1 MATFSLENFGCRA
14 TEADAAAMRRALR
27 SAGWT
32 MLEQHASADV
42 VVLNTCTVTSAAD
55 SQARDAVRKIHRAN
69 PAARIL
75 VTGCYAQRAPED
87 LAQLPG
93 VSWVVGNSHQTEIP
107 RLLRELAAPG
117 AGVPFAARSV
127 ANSSSESAEPAPAR
141 DFVPLATLDTEPMS
155 LARGP
160 AKILTGDIFAQTSM
174 QVSPLEGIPADRTR
188 PILKIQDGC
197 NNRCSYCVIPFVR
210 GRSRSLPPEEVL
222 QETRNLIDAGA
233 KEIVLSGINLGSYGR
248 DLAPRVELADLVRR
262 ILNETALEQLR
273 FSSIEP
279 QDVTE
284 DFVALVAASPRIAP
298 HFHVP
303 LQSGSDRIL
312 RAMHRWYR
320 AAHYAE
326 RIHLIRRAL
335 PDAAI
340 GADVIA
346 GFPGETDEDFAATF
360 DFIARLPFTYLHV
373 FSFSARPGTK
383 AADLG
388 APVSLAVTRDR
399 ARALRALGQQKAAA
413 FRELQAGTKC
423 ARAHAGARRRH
434 LDRSFDRELSES
446 ASGRPPPREC
456 LVRSAHQLR
465 AGSSGARR
473 SAQFSKITS
482 ASARFPL
489 CVIVS
494 EMFFTPSRAANSPAT
509 PCSRSEGLPLGSRIT
524 SISRQRMPDRQ
535 PVPSAFIAASFAAN
549 RPA

>member
-32 MLEQHASADV
+32 LLDQHASADV
-42 VVLNTCTVTSAAD
+42 VVLNTCTVTAAAD

-107 RLLRELAAPG
+107 RLLRELFAPNTDIPSLVG
-117 AGVPFAARSV
+117 SV
-127 ANSSSESAEPAPAR
+127 ADSSSESSHRGPAK
-141 DFVPLATLDTEPMS
+141 DFVPLANLDVEPMS

-160 AKILTGDIFAQTSM
+160 AKILTGDIFAQSSM

-197 NNRCSYCVIPFVR
+197 SNRCSYCVIPFVR
-210 GRSRSLPPEEVL
+210 GRSRSLPPNEVL
-222 QETRNLIDAGA
+222 EETRKLVDAGA

-248 DLAPRVELADLVRR
+248 DLAPRVDLADLVRR
-262 ILNETALEQLR
+262 ILDQTTLEQLR

-326 RIHLIRRAL
+326 RIQLIRRAL

-340 GADVIA
+340 GADVIS
-346 GFPGETDEDFAATF
+346 GFSGETHEDFNATF

-373 FSFSARPGTK
+373 FSFSGRPGTK
-383 AADLG
+383 AANLG
-388 APVSLAVTRDR
+388 SPVSSTVTRDR
-399 ARALRALGQQKAAA
+399 ARALRTLGQQKAAV
-413 FRELQAGTKC
+413 FRELQAGRTVRALTL
-423 ARAHAGARRRH
+423 ARGGDTWTEALTGNYLKVRV
-434 LDRSFDRELSES
+434 E
-446 ASGRPPPREC
+446 GR
-456 LVRSAHQLR
+456 
-465 AGSSGARR
+465 
-473 SAQFSKITS
+473 
-482 ASARFPL
+482 
-489 CVIVS
+489 
-494 EMFFTPSRAANSPAT
+494 
-509 PCSRSEGLPLGSRIT
+509 
-524 SISRQRMPDRQ
+524 
-535 PVPSAFIAASFAAN
+535 
-549 RPA
+549 RPANVWCEVRIDCAQRDSEREEVLSSRR

>member
-1 MATFSLENFGCRA
+1 
-14 TEADAAAMRRALR
+14 
-27 SAGWT
+27 
-32 MLEQHASADV
+32 MLDQHASADV

-87 LAQLPG
+87 LARLPG

-107 RLLRELAAPG
+107 QLLRELFASGAMTAA
-117 AGVPFAARSV
+117 ATAV
-127 ANSSSESAEPAPAR
+127 ADTFSESSHRPLAQ
-141 DFVPLATLDTEPMS
+141 DFVPLAILDTEPMS

-160 AKILTGDIFAQTSM
+160 AKILTGDIFAQTAM
-174 QVSPLEGIPADRTR
+174 QVSPLEDSAGVPADRTR

-210 GRSRSLPPEEVL
+210 GRSRSLPPNEVL
-222 QETRNLIDAGA
+222 GETRKLVASGA

-248 DLAPRVELADLVRR
+248 DLTRRVELAHLVQR

-284 DFVALVAASPRIAP
+284 DFVALVAESPRIAP

-303 LQSGSDRIL
+303 LQSGSDRML

-326 RIHLIRRAL
+326 RIQLIRSAL

-346 GFPGETDEDFAATF
+346 GFPGETDEDFNATF
-360 DFIARLPFTYLHV
+360 DFITRLPFTYLHV

-383 AADLG
+383 AAGLG
-388 APVSLAVTRDR
+388 SPVSLAVTRDR
-399 ARALRALGQQKAAA
+399 ARALRALGQQKSAA
-413 FRELQAGTKC
+413 FRESQAGRTVRALTL
-423 ARAHAGARRRH
+423 ARGGDTWTEALTGNYLKVRV
-434 LDRSFDRELSES
+434 E
-446 ASGRPPPREC
+446 GR
-456 LVRSAHQLR
+456 
-465 AGSSGARR
+465 
-473 SAQFSKITS
+473 
-482 ASARFPL
+482 
-489 CVIVS
+489 
-494 EMFFTPSRAANSPAT
+494 RAANLWCEARISSAREAT
-509 PCSRSEGLPLGSRIT
+509 EPEAVLSSRR
-524 SISRQRMPDRQ
+524 
-535 PVPSAFIAASFAAN
+535 
-549 RPA
+549 

>member
-32 MLEQHASADV
+32 MLERHASADV

-55 SQARDAVRKIHRAN
+55 SQARDAVRKIHHAN

-87 LAQLPG
+87 ISQLPG

-107 RLLRELAAPG
+107 RLLRELFAPDADTALAAGPD
-117 AGVPFAARSV
+117 
-127 ANSSSESAEPAPAR
+127 ANFSLESPDHSPAR
-141 DFVPLATLDTEPMS
+141 DFVPLATLDTESMS

-160 AKILTGDIFAQTSM
+160 AKILTGDIFAQTTM

-210 GRSRSLPPEEVL
+210 GRSRSLPPDEVL
-222 QETRNLIDAGA
+222 AETRKLVAAGA

-248 DLAPRVELADLVRR
+248 DLASRVELADLVRR

-279 QDVTE
+279 QDITE
-284 DFVALVAASPRIAP
+284 DFVTLVAASPRIAA

-326 RIHLIRRAL
+326 RIQLIRTAL

-388 APVSLAVTRDR
+388 APVSNAVTRDR
-399 ARALRALGQQKAAA
+399 ARALRALGQQKVAA
-413 FRELQAGTKC
+413 FREL
-423 ARAHAGARRRH
+423 HAGRVVRALTLARGGDTWTEALTGNYLKVRVEGRQPANQWCEA
-434 LDRSFDRELSES
+434 RVES
-446 ASGRPPPREC
+446 AKEKTESGE
-456 LVRSAHQLR
+456 LL
-465 AGSSGARR
+465 SSRR
-473 SAQFSKITS
+473 
-482 ASARFPL
+482 
-489 CVIVS
+489 
-494 EMFFTPSRAANSPAT
+494 
-509 PCSRSEGLPLGSRIT
+509 
-524 SISRQRMPDRQ
+524 
-535 PVPSAFIAASFAAN
+535 
-549 RPA
+549 

>member
-32 MLEQHASADV
+32 MLDQHTSADV

-107 RLLRELAAPG
+107 RLLQELFAPG
-117 AGVPFAARSV
+117 ADSAAAAGFV
-127 ANSSSESAEPAPAR
+127 ADSSSETSHGAPAR
-141 DFVPLATLDTEPMS
+141 DFVPLAILDTEPMS
-155 LARGP
+155 LARGA

-174 QVSPLEGIPADRTR
+174 QVSPLEEGTGVPADRTR

-210 GRSRSLPPEEVL
+210 GRSRSLPPHQVL
-222 QETRNLIDAGA
+222 EETRKLVAAGA

-248 DLAPRVELADLVRR
+248 DLTPRVELADLVRH
-262 ILNETALEQLR
+262 ILDQTSLEQLR

-326 RIHLIRRAL
+326 RIQLIRAAL

-346 GFPGETDEDFAATF
+346 GFPGETDEDFNATF
-360 DFIARLPFTYLHV
+360 DFITHLPFTYLHV
-373 FSFSARPGTK
+373 FSFSARPGTE
-383 AADLG
+383 AVDLG
-388 APVSLAVTRDR
+388 SSVAAAVTRDR
-399 ARALRALGQQKAAA
+399 ARALRALGQQKSAA
-413 FRELQAGTKC
+413 FRESQAGRTVRALTL
-423 ARAHAGARRRH
+423 ARGGDTSTEALTGNYLKVRV
-434 LDRSFDRELSES
+434 E
-446 ASGRPPPREC
+446 GR
-456 LVRSAHQLR
+456 
-465 AGSSGARR
+465 
-473 SAQFSKITS
+473 
-482 ASARFPL
+482 
-489 CVIVS
+489 
-494 EMFFTPSRAANSPAT
+494 RAANLWCEARISSAQEAAE
-509 PCSRSEGLPLGSRIT
+509 REGVL
-524 SISRQRMPDRQ
+524 
-535 PVPSAFIAASFAAN
+535 SF
-549 RPA
+549 RR

>member
-1 MATFSLENFGCRA
+1 MATFSLENFGCRP

-27 SAGWT
+27 SGGWT
-32 MLEQHASADV
+32 MLEQHTSADV

-69 PAARIL
+69 PSARIL

-107 RLLRELAAPG
+107 QLLRELFASDAGMTVAAG
-117 AGVPFAARSV
+117 DV
-127 ANSSSESAEPAPAR
+127 ADSSGEFSNTVQAR
-141 DFVPLATLDTEPMS
+141 DFVPLAVLDTEPMS

-160 AKILTGDIFAQTSM
+160 AKILTGDIFAQTAM
-174 QVSPLEGIPADRTR
+174 RVSPLEDAAGIPADRTR

-210 GRSRSLPPEEVL
+210 GSSRSLPPNEVL
-222 QETRNLIDAGA
+222 EETRKLAAAGA

-248 DLAPRVELADLVRR
+248 DLAPRVDLADLVRG
-262 ILNETALEQLR
+262 ILDQTALEQLR

-303 LQSGSDRIL
+303 LQTGSDRIL

-326 RIHLIRRAL
+326 RIQLIRSAL

-346 GFPGETDEDFAATF
+346 GFPGETDEDFSATY
-360 DFIARLPFTYLHV
+360 DFITRLPFTYLHV

-388 APVSLAVTRDR
+388 APVSAAVTRDR

-413 FRELQAGTKC
+413 FRELQAGRTVRALTL
-423 ARAHAGARRRH
+423 ARGGDTWTEALTGNYLKVRV
-434 LDRSFDRELSES
+434 E
-446 ASGRPPPREC
+446 GR
-456 LVRSAHQLR
+456 
-465 AGSSGARR
+465 
-473 SAQFSKITS
+473 
-482 ASARFPL
+482 
-489 CVIVS
+489 
-494 EMFFTPSRAANSPAT
+494 RAANVWCETRVTSAQENAEREEALS
-509 PCSRSEGLPLGSRIT
+509 SRR
-524 SISRQRMPDRQ
+524 
-535 PVPSAFIAASFAAN
+535 
-549 RPA
+549 